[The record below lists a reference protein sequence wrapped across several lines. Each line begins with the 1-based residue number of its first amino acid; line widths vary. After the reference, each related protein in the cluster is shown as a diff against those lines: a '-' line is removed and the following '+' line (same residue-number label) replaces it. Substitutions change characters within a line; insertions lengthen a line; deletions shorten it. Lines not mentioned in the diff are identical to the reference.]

1 MPIGL
6 LFAGAVAVEA
16 ITCGQ
21 IPGAD
26 GILND
31 RAIRWIIV
39 GERHGTAEAPEIF
52 GDLAC
57 LAAIRGRKPVV
68 AVEFPND
75 ATDAIRQF
83 VTSPD
88 EVAARDQLL
97 AHPFWHGPV
106 HDGRSSRAMLTL
118 FTRLRQWKRSNI
130 ISDVIAFQPTT
141 AATGEAYEQAMALNL
156 ERMSAG
162 ENLVVALVG
171 NVHAQLTRR
180 RFLGGSYL
188 PMAGYL
194 PRSQTLSYNIGDNGG
209 AQWACFAEVAEKSG
223 MQCGSRDSGLAARKY
238 ERGFLHIG
246 GEERAYSGYLNLG
259 TVTTASEPA
268 LPNSDNNKPRK

>member
-16 ITCGQ
+16 IPCGQ

-26 GILND
+26 AILND

-39 GERHGTAEAPEIF
+39 GERHGTSEAPEIF

-68 AVEFPND
+68 AVEFPDD

-88 EVAARDQLL
+88 EVAAKDQLL

-106 HDGRSSRAMLTL
+106 HDGRSSKAMLTL

-130 ISDVIAFQPTT
+130 IADVIAFQPTT
-141 AATGEAYEQAMALNL
+141 AATGAAYEQAMALNL

-162 ENLVVALVG
+162 KDLVLALVG
-171 NVHAQLTRR
+171 NVHAQLTQR
-180 RFLGGSYL
+180 RFSGGSYL

-223 MQCGSRDSGLAARKY
+223 MQCGSRDSGPAARKY
-238 ERGFLHIG
+238 ERGFVHIG

-268 LPNSDNNKPRK
+268 LPNSDNNEPRK